1 MLILKQLRSVDML
14 FAIKYETNKKGAK
27 IANRTLKKYDSAVM
41 FRSENTGVFF
51 TNPIVALKV
60 SRHLNEVNKALTYK
74 VYKLSKEDANKIDN
88 TLIVST
94 YEEYKA
100 LIDKQYKETLRK
112 LKELEQRND
121 NLTME

>member
-1 MLILKQLRSVDML
+1 ML

-27 IANRTLKKYDSAVM
+27 IANRTLKQYDSAVM
-41 FRSENTGVFF
+41 FRSENTGIFF

-60 SRHLNEVNKALTYK
+60 SRHLNEVNKDLTYK
-74 VYKLSKEDANKIDN
+74 VYKLLREDANKIDN
-88 TLIVST
+88 ALIVST

-100 LIDKQYKETLRK
+100 LIDKRYKETLRK